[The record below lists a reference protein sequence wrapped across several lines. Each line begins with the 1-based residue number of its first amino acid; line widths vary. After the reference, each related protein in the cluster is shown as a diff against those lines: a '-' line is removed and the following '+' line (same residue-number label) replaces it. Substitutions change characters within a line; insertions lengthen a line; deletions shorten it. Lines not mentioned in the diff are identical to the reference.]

1 VLINR
6 LLTAYGRRD
15 FKARQ
20 IPEANNVTSAYS
32 VDLKSVEP
40 VQKHENKCEQRIIP
54 DLNDI
59 ILLKLRHE
67 WHTTISI
74 WARRK
79 LKRGRW
85 FKMAQKLTLRRNY
98 NPRYSIARQC
108 DVRAFSFSFP
118 PSNLTS
124 GAAVTAAPP
133 VFWIISL
140 YLWYQVYFVI
150 IIVEF
155 LVTVLSITY
164 YFFSF
169 WGWTVTLNTNWQVF
183 EALWYISVPNIA
195 TISPKKIPSV
205 YMWKKKNTIKT
216 T

>member
-1 VLINR
+1 MACGHR
-6 LLTAYGRRD
+6 HFEADLTLTH
-15 FKARQ
+15 
-20 IPEANNVTSAYS
+20 P

-40 VQKHENKCEQRIIP
+40 IRNHVNKCEQEIIP
-54 DLNDI
+54 EHNAI

-140 YLWYQVYFVI
+140 HLWYQVYFVI
-150 IIVEF
+150 
-155 LVTVLSITY
+155 LLLN
-164 YFFSF
+164 F
-169 WGWTVTLNTNWQVF
+169 WLLF
-183 EALWYISVPNIA
+183 
-195 TISPKKIPSV
+195 
-205 YMWKKKNTIKT
+205 
-216 T
+216 